1 MKAPKK
7 KPPTVAADKGL
18 SKTHAAKFTGTD
30 NPRHLRAIAAVL
42 RRPMPREALDKEAG
56 CSNAPELVADP
67 MEAAQ
72 LLRLLAAKLE
82 REPQLLKPLNE
93 PGSACNPAPADD
105 GGCPF

>member
-1 MKAPKK
+1 MKAIEL
-7 KPPTVAADKGL
+7 VCSSFEWWGDRWDSA
-18 SKTHAAKFTGTD
+18 
-30 NPRHLRAIAAVL
+30 
-42 RRPMPREALDKEAG
+42 MPYSIDACTIPDGHQLP
-56 CSNAPELVADP
+56 NAPVSVYVLTPDP
-67 MEAAQ
+67 LEAAQ

>member
-1 MKAPKK
+1 
-7 KPPTVAADKGL
+7 
-18 SKTHAAKFTGTD
+18 
-30 NPRHLRAIAAVL
+30 
-42 RRPMPREALDKEAG
+42 MPYSIDACTIPDGHQLP
-56 CSNAPELVADP
+56 NAPVSVYVLTPDP
-67 MEAAQ
+67 LEAAQ